1 MKAIE
6 NLNIPLFTR
15 NFKQNAN
22 ARKSSEPLTFN
33 AHNLKTTQ
41 SKCNLKTDLNRAK
54 VGHSSDMIFIS
65 LAKLFDKNSKFDR
78 R

>member
-6 NLNIPLFTR
+6 NLKILPFTR

-22 ARKSSEPLTFN
+22 ARKFFKPLTFN

-41 SKCNLKTDLNRAK
+41 SRCNLKTDLNRTK
-54 VGHSSDMIFIS
+54 VEHFSDMIL
-65 LAKLFDKNSKFDR
+65 LAWQNYLTKTQNFDH
-78 R
+78 